1 VEPPQNPEAE
11 SDRVLWG
18 AEKIAAHVDLPVRSA
33 LHLLSKGKLP
43 GTKIGKLWTSHEGL
57 IARSAA
63 RGPRDQ

>member
-1 VEPPQNPEAE
+1 VKPPQNPEAE

-43 GTKIGKLWTSHEGL
+43 GTKIGKLWTSTTRRLDRALGREG
-57 IARSAA
+57 SA
-63 RGPRDQ
+63 